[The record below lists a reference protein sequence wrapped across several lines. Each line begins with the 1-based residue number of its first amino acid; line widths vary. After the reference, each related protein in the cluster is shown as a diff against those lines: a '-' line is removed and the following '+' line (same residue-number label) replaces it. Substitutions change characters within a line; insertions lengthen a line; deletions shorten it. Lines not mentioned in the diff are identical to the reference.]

1 MSTGSAPR
9 TPSRG
14 LLGVIILLALAA
26 AGLLWG
32 SSSMTWVE
40 QAYRDTFGRQDA
52 VTADGARLFPELIP
66 VALAALAA
74 IAAVLAT
81 ARWLRRLVGVL
92 VALAGA
98 LLVWRVGGRVFGGA
112 LSDDRVPPGT
122 TPLGAPEVHPA
133 GYLLALGAGA
143 VLLVAGVLVAG
154 WARRLPV
161 MGAKYSA
168 PGAAKERPKD
178 PDRVLWDELDE
189 GRDPTVRDDDRSH

>member
-9 TPSRG
+9 TASRG
-14 LLGVIILLALAA
+14 LLSAVVLLALAA

-32 SSSMTWVE
+32 ASSTTWVE

-52 VTADGARLFPELIP
+52 VTADGARLFPELVPI
-66 VALAALAA
+66 ALAALAA
-74 IAAVLAT
+74 VAAVLAT

-92 VALAGA
+92 VALAGG
-98 LLVWRVGGRVFGGA
+98 LLVWRVAARVLGGA
-112 LSDDRVPPGT
+112 LGGDRVPAGT
-122 TPLGAPEVHPA
+122 TPLGRPEVHPLGA
-133 GYLLALGAGA
+133 LLALAAGV
-143 VLLVAGVLVAG
+143 VLLVAGALVLG
-154 WARRLPV
+154 WAHRLPV

-189 GRDPTVRDDDRSH
+189 GRDPTVRDEDDRR